1 LISKTFSRNFDILII
16 LLTINLFLHG
26 VSFFINNTYNIEYF
40 ISALRILLTFVFFRF
55 TMALTSK
62 WIKYLSKIFDIVVY
76 LNCIFVVISVASDLS
91 LNTNIVSTFNRFRS
105 VDTIETFR
113 FGGVLGGYQIASY
126 LIFLTLVKRTILV
139 PKFQL
144 TGLILASFLQSRSIL
159 LVNIP
164 LAIVIL
170 FKKER
175 LYVQV
180 IFYMLIIYLLAF
192 LYQEFNA
199 VSTYIKFRLLNL
211 FTDNYSARDTI
222 SIYYNIFTV
231 KNVWLG
237 DGVARFSEHGGG
249 DGFYSK
255 LFIGVGILP
264 LVLMELVK
272 FILCLFVTKRHIINV
287 LLYLVIVYFD
297 LKGDLFFT
305 SIAIVAFLVMVIEK
319 NQTAVKFVGSLE
331 K

>member
-1 LISKTFSRNFDILII
+1 M
-16 LLTINLFLHG
+16 
-26 VSFFINNTYNIEYF
+26 EYF

-55 TMALTSK
+55 MIVQTSN
-62 WIKYLSKIFDIVVY
+62 WFKYLSKIFDIIVY

-105 VDTIETFR
+105 VETIETFR
-113 FGGVLGGYQIASY
+113 FGGIFGGYQIASY
-126 LIFLTLVKRTILV
+126 LIFLTLVKRSILV
-139 PKFQL
+139 PRFQF
-144 TGLILASFLQSRSIL
+144 TGLMLASFLQSRSIL

-164 LAIVIL
+164 LAILIL

-180 IFYMLIIYLLAF
+180 IFYSIMMYLLVF
-192 LYQEFNA
+192 LYQEFNS
-199 VSTYIKFRLLNL
+199 VSTYVKFRLLNL

-222 SIYYNIFTV
+222 SIYYNIFSV
-231 KNVWLG
+231 KNVWIG
-237 DGVARFSEHGGG
+237 DGVARFSEYGGG

-255 LFIGVGILP
+255 VFIGVGILP
-264 LVLMELVK
+264 LVLMEFVK
-272 FILCLFVTKRHIINV
+272 FIMCLLVTKRHIINV

-305 SIAIVAFLVMVIEK
+305 SIALVAFLVMVIEK
-319 NQTAVKFVGSLE
+319 NHIVMKPVSSME